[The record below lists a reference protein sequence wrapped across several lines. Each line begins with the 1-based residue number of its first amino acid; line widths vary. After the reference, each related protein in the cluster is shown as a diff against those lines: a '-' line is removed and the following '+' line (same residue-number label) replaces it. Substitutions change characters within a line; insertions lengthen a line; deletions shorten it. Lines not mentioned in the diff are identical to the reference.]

1 MMFKKPC
8 PCGCGRK
15 LGASDRRKVMAV
27 QGINSQVE
35 LLTSE
40 TLPAFTSTASFE
52 EATPLRKFIQE
63 GRDLSGQLD
72 AEVHGGSSRQMMQ
85 NIEQGPVDAR
95 LAHAWV
101 QTAKDIEVAS
111 PEALAELL
119 GFLSSD

>member
-1 MMFKKPC
+1 MFKKPC

-15 LGASDRRKVMAV
+15 LGASHRRKVAAA
-27 QGINSQVE
+27 QGINSHVE
-35 LLTSE
+35 RLTSE
-40 TLPAFTSTASFE
+40 TLPAFISTASFE

-72 AEVHGGSSRQMMQ
+72 AEVHGGSSRQTVQ
-85 NIEQGPVDAR
+85 YIEQGPINPR

-101 QTAKDIEVAS
+101 QTAKDIEDAS

-119 GFLSSD
+119 GILSSD

>member
-1 MMFKKPC
+1 MFKKPC

-15 LGASDRRKVMAV
+15 LGASDRRKVAAV
-27 QGINSQVE
+27 QGINSHVE

-40 TLPAFTSTASFE
+40 TLPAFTSTTSFE

-85 NIEQGPVDAR
+85 HIEQGPVNPR

-111 PEALAELL
+111 HEELPELL
-119 GFLSSD
+119 GILGND